1 MSQRD
6 AMLIKACVLSLA
18 SNTNPTHYL
27 QQAKNWLASFGR
39 LTLSSVITN
48 QDNHLTRDGQQE
60 ALLGLGDYFNE
71 IAYLELDQPIAYPNW
86 VQLTKNFEK
95 QQDRQKFTK
104 PQVTLDIDVIAIQ
117 LANLNQP
124 IDDLVDEK
132 GQQFLPLSQP
142 ASLWLGV
149 GRRFPLACYDQKGIQ
164 ELSQTVA
171 LPVMTAL

>member
-48 QDNHLTRDGQQE
+48 QDNHLTRDGQRE

-117 LANLNQP
+117 LANHHQS
-124 IDDLVDEK
+124 IKALVDEK
-132 GQQFLPLSQP
+132 GQPFLVLSQ
-142 ASLWLGV
+142 SLGHWLGI